1 MAKKHK
7 KTKIKRL
14 PTKHQLSKWERQK
27 KMQRYIFIV
36 GAIFFVLILAFIGY
50 GYYDAQVK
58 PFHEKVMRINDTV
71 IDMSYYLEWLGIFLP
86 GAQPGQAP
94 MMAEMVLSTITQ
106 SQLLLQR
113 APQLGVT
120 VTDSEVESE
129 LAKLKLPLDTV
140 RKDTY
145 RAQLF
150 HDRLMSSYF
159 DSKVPIVAKQVKAQ
173 AMFLETEQAVGE
185 VINTLN
191 KGEDFSNLAKEFS
204 IEDFT
209 KEKSGDIGWLLEGQ
223 PGLVG
228 GGRFSDSLLNNIAFS
243 TASGMLS
250 KPTYD
255 SSVLKKGGYWVL
267 EVTERD
273 KERSN
278 HVRGILMGSE
288 KEAME
293 VKKRLSSGEAFA
305 TVAKEISQHL
315 ESKDFG
321 GDLGWVQKG
330 YGNEAVVKVAF
341 DLSIGV
347 LSEPIRDEAA
357 KTGGGYWLVKV
368 LEKDDTRQVDK
379 DTRDQLKGKAFQD
392 WMEEQIKTSTIE
404 QYLDEKQKAW
414 AVDYILK
421 KLGVSKK

>member
-7 KTKIKRL
+7 KIEMKRL

-27 KMQRYIFIV
+27 KIQRYILIIGV
-36 GAIFFVLILAFIGY
+36 IFFVLILAFIGY

-58 PFHEKVMRINDTV
+58 PFNTKAMRINDTV
-71 IDMSYYLEWLGIFLP
+71 VDMSYYLGWLNIFLR
-86 GAQPGQAP
+86 GTQVDQAP
-94 MMAEMVLSTITQ
+94 MMAEMVLSTIVQ
-106 SQLLLQR
+106 SHLLLQR
-113 APQLGVT
+113 APPLGVI

-129 LAKLKLPLDTV
+129 LAKLNLPLDNV

-145 RAQLF
+145 RAQLL

-159 DSKVPIVAKQVKAQ
+159 DSKVPVVAKQVKAQ
-173 AMFLETEQAVGE
+173 AMFLETEKVVEQI
-185 VINTLN
+185 INMLN
-191 KGEDFSNLAKEFS
+191 KGEDFSKLAKEFS
-204 IEDFT
+204 VEDFI
-209 KEKSGDIGWLLEGQ
+209 KEKSGEIGWLLEGQ
-223 PGLVG
+223 PSLVG
-228 GGRFSDSLLNNIAFS
+228 GGKFSDSLLNNVAFS

-255 SSVLKKGGYWVL
+255 SSVLKKGGYWIL

-273 KERSN
+273 KEQSN
-278 HVRGILMGSE
+278 HVRGILVGSDND
-288 KEAME
+288 AME
-293 VKKRLSSGEAFA
+293 VRRRLNNGEDFA

-330 YGNEAVVKVAF
+330 YGNEVVVKAAF

-347 LSEPIRDEAA
+347 PSEPLRDETA
-357 KTGGGYWLVKV
+357 KTKGGYWLVRV
-368 LEKDDTRQVDK
+368 LEKDDKRQVDE
-379 DTRDQLKGKAFQD
+379 DTREQLKGKVFQD
-392 WMEEQIKTSTIE
+392 WMEEQINTSTIE

-414 AVDYILK
+414 AVDYTLK